1 MARRARGAG
10 SFGRGFRNRNPL
22 VLVVA
27 ALLLL
32 PALLGFQWLFT
43 SGAWT
48 EAVPLDTALRNPED
62 SFTYVSWMVGQ
73 ARQDVPDVPGLYLL
87 GGSSARESI
96 VSGEALAAEIREA
109 GGPDVVAY
117 DLGSINQNFAESLSV
132 VQSAPDTPAW
142 LLVGVNLGRFTATR
156 EVNAQQ
162 AEGREFLLDSEAVQ
176 DFVSSKWGL
185 EEYTYTILPGIWAYI
200 TDWMRKHG
208 AAVLEGDPPSTEYEL
223 HRYSEK
229 TRRSESNKERLVT
242 KWNTSRKPVFEK
254 NRVANLQMLEALLA
268 EAKRRGVNVVL
279 LELPLNQEIVGDSFA
294 KSLRQYRI
302 PVGKM
307 AEEYGYPYVNLNDEV
322 DIPSRYFQD
331 LSHLIAP
338 GRVIWQHALAEELA
352 RLLGAAESGGSGG

>member
-27 ALLLL
+27 ALCLV

-43 SGAWT
+43 SGVWT
-48 EAVPLDTALRNPED
+48 QAVPLDTALRNPED
-62 SFTYVSWMVGQ
+62 SFTYVSWTVGK
-73 ARQDVPDVPGLYLL
+73 ARQDELSVPGLYLL

-96 VSGEALAAEIREA
+96 VSGEALAAEIRAA
-109 GGPDVVAY
+109 GGPEVAAY

-132 VQSAPDTPAW
+132 VESAPDTPAW

-156 EVNAQQ
+156 DQNALQ
-162 AEGREFLLDSEAVQ
+162 AQGREFLLDSDAVHE
-176 DFVSSKWGL
+176 FVSSRWGL

-208 AAVLEGDPPSTEYEL
+208 AQLLEGDPPSTEYEL
-223 HRYSEK
+223 HRYSEQ
-229 TRRSESNKERLVT
+229 TRRSDGNKKRLVT
-242 KWNTSRKPVFEK
+242 KWNASRRPVFEK

-268 EAKRRGVNVVL
+268 EARERGVNVVL
-279 LELPLNQEIVGDSFA
+279 LELPLNEEIVGDSFA
-294 KSLRQYRI
+294 RSLRQYQI
-302 PVGKM
+302 PVGKL
-307 AEEYGYPYVNLNDEV
+307 AEEYGYPYIDLNEQV
-322 DIPSRYFQD
+322 DIPSRDFQD

-338 GRVIWQHALAEELA
+338 GRVIWQHALAQELA
-352 RLLGAAESGGSGG
+352 RLLNAEDSGGSGG